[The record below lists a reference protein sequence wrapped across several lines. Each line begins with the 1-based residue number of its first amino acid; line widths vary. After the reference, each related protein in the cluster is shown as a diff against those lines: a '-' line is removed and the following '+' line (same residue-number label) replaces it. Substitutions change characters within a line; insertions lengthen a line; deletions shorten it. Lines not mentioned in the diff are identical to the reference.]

1 MADSESGGGR
11 RYVVLA
17 VVIMLLA
24 ALPFSPFVSFRS
36 SQHIDTESASSDS
49 NLPTKD
55 SDNDGL
61 PDWWEMDFDLDPF
74 DASDASL
81 DTDNDGH
88 DRNRNGIL
96 EEEEYFTNLM
106 EFEIRNQLGNSTD
119 PTSGDTDGDGMP
131 DGWEV
136 YYNLNPIGDYDAES
150 DEDNDGYDANRN
162 SEISPN
168 ERHTNLEEYLAGTS
182 PWQFDSDGDKM
193 SDGWELYYGLNPT
206 LSSDAWFD
214 SDSDGWDSDYDGE
227 LVYDERYFNYMEYL
241 NDTNPL
247 VSDTDG
253 DSMPDGWEVI
263 FDLDPLR
270 PSDNF
275 EDKEN
280 DGLVNVYE
288 YNNSLV
294 NTGWLDRDGIF
305 TSRPD
310 LNDTDG
316 DGLADI
322 DELFVHLTDPT
333 HNDTDGD
340 GMPDG
345 WEVNYNLNPIS
356 DLDANEDPDDDGW
369 DFDRNLNITGWEKF
383 TNLEEYLNGTN
394 PRNDDTDGDKMPDGW
409 EAFYGLNPIDS
420 KDANDDSDSD
430 GYDSNRD
437 TFVSNN
443 EKFTNYEEFLNNT
456 IPNKNDTDE
465 DGMWDGWEIFY
476 DLNPLDDFDATVD
489 NDMDGFDSNY
499 NGSLEEDEEHN
510 NLLEFEADTHPYLED
525 TDADGMF
532 DGWEWKYGLD
542 PLNPADA
549 GADPDQDG
557 VINRLE
563 YNNTAAGSYIEV
575 DNITHT
581 NPRVN
586 DTDNDGLL
594 DGEELFNYL
603 TDPTHNDTDGDGMP
617 DGWEVKYGL
626 NPLDP
631 ADALLDSDTDGFDF
645 NGDGNLSGEE
655 FTNLFEYLN
664 GTDPTN
670 GDTDGDGMSDGWE
683 VHWGFQPKNSSDAI
697 LDPDNDNLINLY
709 EFNNS
714 LIEDFDNNVI
724 SPDNIFG
731 SNPILKDTDGD
742 LIEDGEECFSGNDT
756 YVTDPSNPD
765 SDDDGMPDGWEF
777 LNLLDPFDSSDAN
790 EDLDDDGWD
799 FDRNGTLEF
808 SELYTNYEEY
818 LNGTDPRNND
828 TDGDGMPD
836 GWEAFYG
843 LNPNSDEDSSLD
855 FDSDGYDSDGDGEI
869 SPDEKFTNYEEFL
882 MDSNPSQADTDG
894 DNCTDG
900 WEIYWNNNR
909 PANETRTLDL
919 LDGTDGFLDYDD
931 DGWEDWDGVS
941 YPFPNWREE
950 AANTNPWN
958 PDTDGD
964 SMTDGYEADNG

>member
-253 DSMPDGWEVI
+253 DSMLDGWEVI

-288 YNNSLV
+288 YYNSLV

-305 TSRPD
+305 TTRPD

-322 DELFVHLTDPT
+322 DELFVHLT
-333 HNDTDGD
+333 
-340 GMPDG
+340 
-345 WEVNYNLNPIS
+345 L
-356 DLDANEDPDDDGW
+356 
-369 DFDRNLNITGWEKF
+369 
-383 TNLEEYLNGTN
+383 
-394 PRNDDTDGDKMPDGW
+394 
-409 EAFYGLNPIDS
+409 
-420 KDANDDSDSD
+420 
-430 GYDSNRD
+430 
-437 TFVSNN
+437 
-443 EKFTNYEEFLNNT
+443 
-456 IPNKNDTDE
+456 
-465 DGMWDGWEIFY
+465 
-476 DLNPLDDFDATVD
+476 
-489 NDMDGFDSNY
+489 
-499 NGSLEEDEEHN
+499 
-510 NLLEFEADTHPYLED
+510 
-525 TDADGMF
+525 
-532 DGWEWKYGLD
+532 
-542 PLNPADA
+542 
-549 GADPDQDG
+549 
-557 VINRLE
+557 
-563 YNNTAAGSYIEV
+563 
-575 DNITHT
+575 
-581 NPRVN
+581 
-586 DTDNDGLL
+586 
-594 DGEELFNYL
+594 
-603 TDPTHNDTDGDGMP
+603 
-617 DGWEVKYGL
+617 
-626 NPLDP
+626 
-631 ADALLDSDTDGFDF
+631 
-645 NGDGNLSGEE
+645 
-655 FTNLFEYLN
+655 
-664 GTDPTN
+664 
-670 GDTDGDGMSDGWE
+670 
-683 VHWGFQPKNSSDAI
+683 
-697 LDPDNDNLINLY
+697 
-709 EFNNS
+709 S
-714 LIEDFDNNVI
+714 LIHI
-724 SPDNIFG
+724 
-731 SNPILKDTDGD
+731 
-742 LIEDGEECFSGNDT
+742 
-756 YVTDPSNPD
+756 
-765 SDDDGMPDGWEF
+765 
-777 LNLLDPFDSSDAN
+777 
-790 EDLDDDGWD
+790 
-799 FDRNGTLEF
+799 
-808 SELYTNYEEY
+808 
-818 LNGTDPRNND
+818 
-828 TDGDGMPD
+828 
-836 GWEAFYG
+836 
-843 LNPNSDEDSSLD
+843 
-855 FDSDGYDSDGDGEI
+855 
-869 SPDEKFTNYEEFL
+869 
-882 MDSNPSQADTDG
+882 
-894 DNCTDG
+894 
-900 WEIYWNNNR
+900 
-909 PANETRTLDL
+909 
-919 LDGTDGFLDYDD
+919 
-931 DGWEDWDGVS
+931 
-941 YPFPNWREE
+941 
-950 AANTNPWN
+950 
-958 PDTDGD
+958 
-964 SMTDGYEADNG
+964 

>member
-24 ALPFSPFVSFRS
+24 ALPFSPLVSFRS
-36 SQHIDTESASSDS
+36 SQHIDTESASTDP

-61 PDWWEMDFDLDPF
+61 PDWWEMEFDLDPF
-74 DASDASL
+74 DASDALL
-81 DTDNDGH
+81 DTDGDGH
-88 DRNRNGIL
+88 DKNRNGFL
-96 EEEEYFTNLM
+96 DEEEYFTNLM
-106 EFEIRNQLGNSTD
+106 EFEVRNQLGNSTN
-119 PTSGDTDGDGMP
+119 PTNGDTDGDGMP

-136 YYNLNPIGDYDAES
+136 YYNLNPIGDYDANS
-150 DEDNDGYDANRN
+150 DEDGDGYDANRDD
-162 SEISPN
+162 EISPE

-182 PWQFDSDGDKM
+182 PWQLDSDGDKM
-193 SDGWELYYGLNPT
+193 PDGWELFYGLNPT

-214 SDSDGWDSDYDGE
+214 SDSDGWDSNYDGE
-227 LVYDERYFNYMEYL
+227 LVYEERYFNYMEYF

-247 VSDTDG
+247 VSDTDS
-253 DSMPDGWEVI
+253 DTMPDGWEVI
-263 FDLDPLR
+263 FDLNPLFS
-270 PSDNF
+270 SDNF
-275 EDKEN
+275 EDKDG

-294 NTGWLDRDGIF
+294 NTGWKDRDGIF

-310 LNDTDG
+310 LNDTDN
-316 DGLADI
+316 DGISDI
-322 DELFVHLTDPT
+322 DELFIHLTDPT

-345 WEVNYNLNPIS
+345 WEVNYDLNPIS
-356 DLDANEDPDDDGW
+356 DLDANEDADNDGW
-369 DFDRNLNITGWEKF
+369 DFDRNFNITGWERF
-383 TNLEEYLNGTN
+383 TNLEEYMNDTN
-394 PRNDDTDGDKMPDGW
+394 PRNDDTDGDGMPDGW
-409 EAFYGLNPIDS
+409 EAFYDLDPKDA
-420 KDANDDSDSD
+420 KDANDDLDLD
-430 GYDSNRD
+430 GYDSNRN
-437 TFVSNN
+437 TVVSNG
-443 EKFTNYEEFLNNT
+443 EKYTNYEEFLNNT

-465 DGMWDGWEIFY
+465 DGMWDGWEIY
-476 DLNPLDDFDATVD
+476 YNLNPLDDFDATVD

-499 NGSLEEDEEHN
+499 NGTLEEDEEHN
-510 NLLEFEADTHPYLED
+510 NLLEFKADTNPYIED

-542 PLNPADA
+542 PLNAADA
-549 GADPDQDG
+549 GADTDQDG
-557 VINRLE
+557 VINLFE
-563 YNNTAAGSYIEV
+563 YNNTAAGAYIEV

-581 NPRVN
+581 NPRDN

-626 NPLDP
+626 NPLD
-631 ADALLDSDTDGFDF
+631 ASDAFLDLDGDGFDY
-645 NGDGNLSGEE
+645 NWDGNLSGEE
-655 FTNLFEYLN
+655 YSNLFEYRN

-683 VHWGFQPKNSSDAI
+683 VYWGFQPKNSSDAF
-697 LDPDNDNLINLY
+697 LDADNDGLINLY

-714 LIEDFDNNVI
+714 HVEDFDDNVI
-724 SPDNIFG
+724 SPDSIFG
-731 SNPILKDTDGD
+731 SNPILRDTDGD
-742 LIEDGEECFSGNDT
+742 LIEDGEECFTGNDT
-756 YVTDPSNPD
+756 YITDPSNPD

-777 LNLLDPFDSSDAN
+777 LNFLDPFDSTDAE

-799 FDRNGTLEF
+799 FDRNGAIEV
-808 SELYTNYEEY
+808 SELYTNFEEY

-836 GWEAFYG
+836 GWEAYYG
-843 LNPNSDEDSSLD
+843 LNPNSEEDSSLD
-855 FDSDGYDSDGDGEI
+855 FDSDGYDADGDGEM

-909 PANETRTLDL
+909 PDDEERGFDL
-919 LDGTDGFLDYDD
+919 LNGDDGLLDYDD
-931 DGWEDWDGVS
+931 DGWEDWDEVWH
-941 YPFPNWREE
+941 PFPNWREE
-950 AANTNPWN
+950 DAGTNPWD

-964 SMTDGYEADNG
+964 GMTDGYEADNG